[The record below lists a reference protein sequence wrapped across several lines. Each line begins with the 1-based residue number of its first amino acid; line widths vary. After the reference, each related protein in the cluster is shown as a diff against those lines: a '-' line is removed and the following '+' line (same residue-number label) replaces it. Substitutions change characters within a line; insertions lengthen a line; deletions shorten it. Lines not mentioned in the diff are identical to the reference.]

1 MQQLTMMSRA
11 SARAVR
17 AGLAKV
23 PARGLAG
30 GARSSSSRQTPRD
43 RVMGAERI
51 VVKVGT
57 AVVANSGSGQL
68 AVSRIGGLVE
78 QIRELSQDRRRQILL
93 VSSGAVGLGRGQL
106 GMTPDDTTDSP
117 SGLVNRQTCAA
128 AGQAILMG
136 TYTSMMSALGLQT
149 AQVLITQHDFICP
162 ARYGRLTSTLEAL
175 AQRGIVP
182 IINENDVVTGGQEG
196 LASEGAF
203 SDNDMLSALVAAGV
217 RADAVAMMTD
227 VDAVFDKPPSE
238 AGAKRIAV
246 FDKKQE
252 VAIGAKSVGGRGGMG
267 SKIHAAQ
274 TAAAGGVHAVVANGY
289 DLSNI
294 SRIFAGEDVG
304 TLFPGNK
311 KRPTKLQH
319 WLAHAAKSGNLQGKV
334 AVSKSAAA
342 RISSKCEN
350 TAAAPLTMAD
360 ILATHG
366 NFASNAAIEITDD
379 EGAPIGRGVVQV
391 GSTDL
396 ETRPSNLQ
404 SAHVMRSADWVFM
417 PSAQ

>member
-1 MQQLTMMSRA
+1 MTALSRA
-11 SARAVR
+11 SARALLR
-17 AGLAKV
+17 ARGGAAAP
-23 PARGLAG
+23 PARGMAGRARGQSAPRSRLA
-30 GARSSSSRQTPRD
+30 D
-43 RVMGAERI
+43 AERI

-57 AVVANSGSGQL
+57 AVVAKGAAGQL

-78 QIRELSQDRRRQILL
+78 QIRELSQDRRRQLLL

-117 SGLVNRQTCAA
+117 EGLVNRQACAA

-136 TYTSMMSALGLQT
+136 TYTSMMGALGLST

-162 ARYGRLTSTLEAL
+162 VRYGRLTSTLEAL

-196 LASEGAF
+196 LDGEGAF

-227 VDAVFDKPPSE
+227 VDAVFDRPPAE

-252 VAIGAKSVGGRGGMG
+252 VAIGAKSAGGRGGMG

-274 TAAAGGVHAVVANGY
+274 TAAAGGVHAVVANGI
-289 DLSNI
+289 DLANI
-294 SRIFAGEDVG
+294 SRIFAGDDVG
-304 TLFPGNK
+304 TLFPGSS
-311 KRPTKLQH
+311 KRPSKLQH
-319 WLAHAAKSGNLQGKV
+319 WLAHAAKTGNLKGKV
-334 AVSKSAAA
+334 TVSKSAAA
-342 RISSKCEN
+342 RLSSKCDQ
-350 TAAAPLTMAD
+350 ASAAPLTMAD

-366 NFASNAAIEITDD
+366 DFASNAAIEITDD
-379 EGAPIGRGVVQV
+379 EGAPIGRGVVQM

-396 ETRPSNLQ
+396 ETRPRNLLG
-404 SAHVMRSADWVFM
+404 AHVMRPADWVFM
-417 PSAQ
+417 PGSGPM